1 MYHTSSLIV
10 MCHTNADVNIR
21 ETVPGMG
28 SGVGIM
34 NCMYDLLSYSV
45 TKTVMN
51 Y

>member
-1 MYHTSSLIV
+1 MSHTSSLIV
-10 MCHTNADVNIR
+10 MYRPNADVNIR

-28 SGVGIM
+28 SGVGIT
-34 NCMYDLLSYSV
+34 NSMYDLLSYSV